1 MPAAPFCRAAL
12 IGVMIA
18 LAAPAHAQTMFMD
31 DDDSWYWPGCPI
43 ELTDHRIRQ
52 VIANEGFSNIYL
64 NVRNDDRIQVRA
76 TQGAWVYLLD
86 VDTCTG
92 EIMYGQRLRPA
103 S

>member
-1 MPAAPFCRAAL
+1 MHAASFCRVVLVGA
-12 IGVMIA
+12 MIA
-18 LAAPAHAQTMFMD
+18 LAAPAHSQTMFMD
-31 DDDSWYWPGCPI
+31 DDDDSWWSGCPI

-52 VIANEGFSNIYL
+52 VIANQGFSNIYL

-76 TQGAWVYLLD
+76 TQGAWVYLLY

-92 EIMYGQRLRPA
+92 EIMYGERLRPA